1 MASSNSPIEII
12 ERLFSKRRQFERF
25 AMLYIH
31 NAHLVQDIVSES
43 YAYIWEHRDSIDLD
57 DNVEAYMFNVVKHRC
72 LDHLSHELVRRNAEE
87 RMLDDAR
94 WQLEMD
100 IATLKAF
107 DPLWLYDSDVRAC
120 IKQALDSL
128 PSKTRRIF
136 LLSRIE
142 HKTYREI
149 AEIEGLSVKSVE
161 FHVSKALKT
170 LRADLGDYYI
180 VLLLLLADTGSSVM
194 AG

>member
-1 MASSNSPIEII
+1 
-12 ERLFSKRRQFERF
+12 
-25 AMLYIH
+25 MLYIH

-43 YAYIWEHRDSIDLD
+43 YTYIWEHRDSIDLD
-57 DNVEAYMFNVVKHRC
+57 GNVEAYMFNVVKHRC

-120 IKQALDSL
+120 IKMALDRL

-170 LRADLGDYYI
+170 LRSDLGDYYI

>member
-1 MASSNSPIEII
+1 MSASNSPIEII

-43 YAYIWEHRDSIDLD
+43 YTYIWEHRDSIDLD
-57 DNVEAYMFNVVKHRC
+57 GNVEAYMFNVVKHRC

-120 IKQALDSL
+120 IKMALDRL

-170 LRADLGDYYI
+170 LRSDLGDYYI

>member
-1 MASSNSPIEII
+1 MSASNSPIEII

-57 DNVEAYMFNVVKHRC
+57 GNVEAYMFNVVKHRC

-120 IKQALDSL
+120 IKMALDRL

-170 LRADLGDYYI
+170 LRSDLGDYYI

>member
-1 MASSNSPIEII
+1 MSASNSPIEII
-12 ERLFSKRRQFERF
+12 ERLFSKRRQIERF

-57 DNVEAYMFNVVKHRC
+57 GNVEAYMFNVVKHRC

-120 IKQALDSL
+120 IKMALDRL

-170 LRADLGDYYI
+170 LRSDLGDYYI

>member
-1 MASSNSPIEII
+1 
-12 ERLFSKRRQFERF
+12 
-25 AMLYIH
+25 
-31 NAHLVQDIVSES
+31 
-43 YAYIWEHRDSIDLD
+43 
-57 DNVEAYMFNVVKHRC
+57 
-72 LDHLSHELVRRNAEE
+72 
-87 RMLDDAR
+87 
-94 WQLEMD
+94 MD
-100 IATLKAF
+100 IATPKAF